1 MEDLLRTWIRFSVPC
16 RVVSASQET
25 KRSCRLNETTA
36 GRRRTVVWVNSW
48 FSCSQTSRLW
58 IITTSLNVKTYCT
71 VWLFK
76 GKKKSVTEELIS
88 WIRNGFTLVTTGCI
102 WGGVHSLDLLYVKV
116 SGKSTL
122 QRHVLI
128 IVGRT
133 RSGLSKLV
141 LRIKESTLRL
151 HVSAQRGNQLQ
162 DEVWKHR
169 EGTCWFCLSRREKRL
184 ISTWTLNPR
193 LQSFS
198 KSLKPATEK
207 FDFSVRW

>member
-1 MEDLLRTWIRFSVPC
+1 MTSCDQWLNKKHDLCFYVSSCPIVVNIWSSSTFFVLSDTKLHLTFHQLGGRRWCLDFTFLCDLLTQVNFLFRREEVFRLNLFNSALFMEDLLRTWIRFSVPC

-116 SGKSTL
+116 SGN
-122 QRHVLI
+122 
-128 IVGRT
+128 
-133 RSGLSKLV
+133 
-141 LRIKESTLRL
+141 RL
-151 HVSAQRGNQLQ
+151 
-162 DEVWKHR
+162 
-169 EGTCWFCLSRREKRL
+169 
-184 ISTWTLNPR
+184 
-193 LQSFS
+193 FS
-198 KSLKPATEK
+198 DT
-207 FDFSVRW
+207 F

>member
-1 MEDLLRTWIRFSVPC
+1 MTEQETRLMLLRFQLSNCCEYLELVYVLCFVGYETSPDFPSARGGEKMMSGFYISVWPLNSLKFSVWIYNSALFMEDLLRTWIRFSVPC
-16 RVVSASQET
+16 CVVSASQET
-25 KRSCRLNETTA
+25 KRSCRLNEATA

-116 SGKSTL
+116 SGN
-122 QRHVLI
+122 
-128 IVGRT
+128 
-133 RSGLSKLV
+133 
-141 LRIKESTLRL
+141 RL
-151 HVSAQRGNQLQ
+151 
-162 DEVWKHR
+162 
-169 EGTCWFCLSRREKRL
+169 
-184 ISTWTLNPR
+184 
-193 LQSFS
+193 FS
-198 KSLKPATEK
+198 DT
-207 FDFSVRW
+207 F